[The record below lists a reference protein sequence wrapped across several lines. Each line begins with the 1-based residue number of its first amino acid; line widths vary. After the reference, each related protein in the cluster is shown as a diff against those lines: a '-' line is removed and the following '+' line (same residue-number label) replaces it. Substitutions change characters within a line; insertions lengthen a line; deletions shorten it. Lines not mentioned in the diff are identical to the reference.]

1 MVLSNQ
7 DISLSYNILDLY
19 YSYYT
24 VFSLS
29 RQANPLTFVKLH
41 NFEQNN
47 SDIFHN
53 IPSKNTDK
61 CIILQKESFKKSDK
75 TSQYRQSAKN

>member
-24 VFSLS
+24 VLM
-29 RQANPLTFVKLH
+29 KL
-41 NFEQNN
+41 
-47 SDIFHN
+47 I
-53 IPSKNTDK
+53 
-61 CIILQKESFKKSDK
+61 KKL
-75 TSQYRQSAKN
+75 